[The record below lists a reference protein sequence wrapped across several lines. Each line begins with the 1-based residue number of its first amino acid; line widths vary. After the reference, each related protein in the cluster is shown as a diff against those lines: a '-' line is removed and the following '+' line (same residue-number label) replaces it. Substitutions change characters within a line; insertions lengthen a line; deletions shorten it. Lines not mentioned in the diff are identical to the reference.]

1 MTELLCKHCGQT
13 TVEFSG
19 IDVTTLTRVETRIVE
34 ALAAGRHRLTPIE
47 VLIDAVYGDRP
58 DGGPL
63 NAAGCLKV
71 RITSLRPK
79 LASSGWTI
87 ENKHSLGYRLTP
99 LSPETA
105 GA

>member
-1 MTELLCKHCGQT
+1 M
-13 TVEFSG
+13 
-19 IDVTTLTRVETRIVE
+19 LTRVEVRIVE

-47 VLIDAVYGDRP
+47 TLVDAVYGDRP

-63 NAAGCLKV
+63 NAANCLKV
-71 RITSLRPK
+71 RISYLRPK
-79 LASSGWTI
+79 LASFGWGI

-99 LSPETA
+99 LSTQTA